1 MENYREAFL
10 IEQIYATLFSLTN
23 KLQVQG
29 DKYFDKLTTR
39 QLMAMV
45 AIVHLQEDE
54 TTLNNIARKLGNTKQ
69 STKQLITILENKG
82 YVETVPSKM
91 DKRAVNVKITDLGKQ
106 VTLECSKKSI
116 NFFADLS
123 GDFTTEEMEI
133 LWLLLKKLYRFD
145 GEVQDGFEKD
155 AYLETGEDRVE
166 ILERNLKEFG
176 KRRQEKIN
184 FKR

>member
-1 MENYREAFL
+1 MDNYREAFL

-29 DKYFDKLTTR
+29 DKYFDKLTSR
-39 QLMAMV
+39 QLMAIV
-45 AIVHLQEDE
+45 AIAHLKEDE

-69 STKQLITILENKG
+69 STKQLITVIENKG
-82 YVETVPSKM
+82 YVKTVPSKM
-91 DKRAVNVKITDLGKQ
+91 DKRAVNVTITELGKQ

-123 GDFTTEEMEI
+123 RDFTTEEMEI

-145 GEVQDGFEKD
+145 GEVQDGFEEE
-155 AYLETGEDRVE
+155 AYLETEEDRME
-166 ILERNLKEFG
+166 RLERNLKEFG
-176 KRRQEKIN
+176 KRRHEK
-184 FKR
+184 R